1 MERLNNINCRILNE
15 IAFRHTMYMSRWAVI
30 MDQEYVRSLHWLR
43 RLLEAQPKKDY
54 ETLLV
59 FFANIKS
66 EYGSISYTGITP
78 GVGDCYILWG
88 RMYVI
93 AYFAF
98 HDDNTWRKMVLPQ
111 MYEMMPITS
120 IQTEMNIAAKQIDKF
135 YKDKENWR
143 KRLIEVEAPT
153 AAELD
158 EALEVMR
165 LQTRIEELEEALK
178 QKEEEI
184 KAKDARIA
192 ELEKK
197 EATVTSKA
205 LSGRPKTELFE
216 DADDCQKEKELLLK
230 YLKKHNLSSTLIT
243 CEKDS
248 TILQTLAVFY
258 WHWEKKYHFP
268 KINTAAYYRFL
279 HERCGLQFKIVE
291 KSFGNVMGLILRHKQ
306 SFPDISGSVKEFIQ
320 RNSTQDIL

>member
-1 MERLNNINCRILNE
+1 MQTFIIGNIKFDNLLCVSLKKEVFLKLPLIKKYVYNEDYYNMLLESLKCIHEQSPERILDSISTANDVMAKQFGQKITQE
-15 IAFRHTMYMSRWAVI
+15 TSVLYYSSILWEWFYLLAYYIHQLDNDPLWKENYLPHTKAFQI
-30 MDQEYVRSLHWLR
+30 RSLAIEETKKGEKLINQFIAKR
-43 RLLEAQPKKDY
+43 QRVLETQKKIQQQAAIPGDDSIATLEAKIAVL
-54 ETLLV
+54 E
-59 FFANIKS
+59 S
-66 EYGSISYTGITP
+66 E
-78 GVGDCYILWG
+78 
-88 RMYVI
+88 
-93 AYFAF
+93 
-98 HDDNTWRKMVLPQ
+98 NT
-111 MYEMMPITS
+111 S
-120 IQTEMNIAAKQIDKF
+120 
-135 YKDKENWR
+135 
-143 KRLIEVEAPT
+143 
-153 AAELD
+153 
-158 EALEVMR
+158 
-165 LQTRIEELEEALK
+165 LK
-178 QKEEEI
+178 
-184 KAKDARIA
+184 ARIA

-279 HERCGLQFKIVE
+279 HDRCGLQFKIVE